1 MITVLK
7 ENVFFENLHIGDS
20 VRPNVFTFIIVCNG
34 TIDIEL
40 NQKKSTHQKG
50 NIIAL
55 SPDVVYKIEH
65 FSSDLKA
72 FIISFDRDKVRKKI
86 NFNYSKYDVYRVA
99 SAEKSGN
106 LLFFEDLEFKNVTS
120 LAEQL
125 HYYLNF
131 ENEIKFAEEIITAL
145 FTTLIY
151 IVTGKL
157 VGSFTLNKSDNRK
170 EDITMSFLELVALHY
185 KNNRELKFYA
195 DELLISIKYLSNCV
209 RETTNVPPTKFLADA
224 LINEA
229 KALLLN
235 SKDTISMIASD
246 LNFSD
251 QYSFGKFFKKHT
263 GYSPKNFKKQNSLN
277 KHF

>member
-1 MITVLK
+1 MITILK
-7 ENVFFENLHIGDS
+7 ENVFFENLHSGDS
-20 VRPNVFTFIIVCNG
+20 VRRKVFTFIIVCNG

-40 NQKKSTHQKG
+40 NQKKSTHQRG

-72 FIISFDRDKVRKKI
+72 FIISFDRDKIRKKI

-99 SAEKSGN
+99 NAEKSGN
-106 LLFFEDLEFKNVTS
+106 LFFFEDLEFKNVTS

-157 VGSFTLNKSDNRK
+157 VGSFTLNKSDSRK
-170 EDITMSFLELVALHY
+170 EDITMRFLELVALHY
-185 KNNRELKFYA
+185 KNNKELKFYA

-229 KALLLN
+229 KTLLLN
-235 SKDTISMIASD
+235 SKDTISIIASD

-277 KHF
+277 TNF